1 MKGKENF
8 GNDGLNFSRTKR
20 RISLFMGQV
29 CYKYLIKIQF
39 KDVKVFPNKGHGKE
53 AYVTKTLKNIRFSK
67 EAI

>member
-1 MKGKENF
+1 
-8 GNDGLNFSRTKR
+8 
-20 RISLFMGQV
+20 MGQV